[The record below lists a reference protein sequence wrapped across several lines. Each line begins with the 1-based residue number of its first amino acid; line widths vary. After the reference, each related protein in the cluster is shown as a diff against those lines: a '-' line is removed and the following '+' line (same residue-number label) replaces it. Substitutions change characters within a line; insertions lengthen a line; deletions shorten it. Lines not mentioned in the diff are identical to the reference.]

1 MKGKVWE
8 RKEKKEKGGAKLRH
22 MDVYN
27 VHVVNVM
34 HACIVQPPDIWWCIS
49 EKVSSKTLMFV
60 FG

>member
-8 RKEKKEKGGAKLRH
+8 RKGKKEKGGAKLRH

-34 HACIVQPPDIWWCIS
+34 HACIV
-49 EKVSSKTLMFV
+49 
-60 FG
+60 